1 MINLVQCRNI
11 TLTKKNVMRRESY
24 SFNFIVNR
32 EILLIV
38 ALLLLNF
45 VGYAQKVS
53 QKFTHYGKQDGLNQ
67 SSVNFIFQDSREYL
81 WIANF
86 GGINKFDGYHFTSY
100 ANEFGDE
107 SSISDNSVWTILECK
122 DGTLWFG
129 TKMGLS
135 KYNFENDNFINYFVR
150 DNGKSLGTLAVKT
163 LFEDQKG
170 HFYIGT
176 EGEGLYTFSKEKET
190 FTLIEGVPS
199 TAKISAITEDLSGN
213 LWVGTENL
221 GLFKISSN
229 RSQVISFMNL
239 ELFQSET
246 VWSLYSDQEESVWI
260 GTDRDGL
267 VRYDS
272 NSESFIFY
280 KEQAEKFNYKANDK
294 IKSIV
299 KGDGDNVW
307 IGSATKGLSYYSYRE
322 KRFYN
327 YVNDPYDTNSLYD
340 NDVSSIFSGANDIL
354 YVGFYTKGFDKVIEN
369 PFQVLKNNP
378 KINNTLSNNNVY
390 CMYLDQENI
399 LWFGTYGGGL
409 DRYDPKTNQFKHF
422 RHDENDPT
430 TLSHDWV
437 RIIYEDHN
445 NTMWIGTWGGGL
457 NKFNKDTG
465 VFKRYLP
472 ISGQTNDLNHNIIT
486 AIFEDADGE
495 LWVGTYGG
503 GINIYQPAT
512 DDFRSIVHDKKN
524 KYSLSDDHITSFY
537 QDEKGL
543 IWVCTYGGGLNAY
556 NKNTGKFERFLPDPE
571 KEYSLNNHK
580 TLHIYD
586 EVDRDFFWITT
597 LGGGINKYYYK
608 ENKFLNYTEK
618 DGLSN
623 NSTMGML
630 QDDKGM
636 YWISS
641 NNGLSHFDPN
651 KESFANYTMKDGLGS
666 DDYNLEAYAKTKNG
680 VMYFGGKNGVTYF
693 NPTEMESNTTFPTVR
708 FTNVEIEDTIYN
720 KIPKKINIPYKS
732 HTIFEFAAI
741 NPDKTDKIS
750 YAYQLVGQDEDWRY
764 IGKNRYLEFTNLNPG
779 EYELRVKSTNSNTLW
794 NEEYTNVALYIPT
807 PWYMTWYFRG
817 SLILVFLLAV
827 YSYYRIK
834 LDRARRR
841 NKLLEKTVD
850 ERTKTIQQKNI
861 ALGIEKDKTE
871 EAYTQ
876 LKKLEN
882 FKNEF
887 TSMLAHDLKNPLVT
901 ILGYSSGASNSPDL
915 RSINKSGKT
924 MLNLI
929 ENMLEVQKF
938 ESTDV
943 KLSINR
949 CNLNNI
955 ALEGIEHVNI
965 LALEKRIQI
974 NNRVKDIYNVNVD
987 MDVIERVFINLLTN
1001 AIKFSESDKDI
1012 EISAKVEGEDSD
1024 EITICV
1030 KDNGAGIPEH
1040 LLSSIFNKYSQVEAK
1055 NSGVARSTGLG
1066 LSFCKM
1072 AVEAHGGKIWVT
1084 SEINKGSSF
1093 FFTLPRLQ
1101 DSVVA
1106 GNQND
1111 TKNIAYKNPLYDLNL
1126 EAKDFNLLNSFTE
1139 KINTLTIYEMGGWL
1153 DVFDDLAVQETDNI
1167 KNWKDMM
1174 MEALTNF
1181 DENAF
1186 LYLKEKAVNTPV
1198 K

>member
-1 MINLVQCRNI
+1 MQCCNMIF
-11 TLTKKNVMRRESY
+11 TKRKVMQTESY

-32 EILLIV
+32 ELFFIIV
-38 ALLLLNF
+38 LLLLYF
-45 VGYAQKVS
+45 VSSAQKVS

-100 ANEFGDE
+100 ANEFGIK
-107 SSISDNSVWTILECK
+107 SSISDNSVWTIFECR
-122 DGTLWFG
+122 DRTLWFG

-135 KYNFENDNFINYFVR
+135 KYNFESDNFVNYFIR
-150 DNGKSLGTLAVKT
+150 DNKSSGTLAVKT

-170 HFYIGT
+170 RFYIGT
-176 EGEGLYTFSKEKET
+176 EGEGLYIFSKDKET
-190 FTLIEGVPS
+190 FALIDELPP
-199 TAKISAITEDLSGN
+199 TTKISAITEDLSGN

-229 RSQVISFMNL
+229 RSQVVSFVD
-239 ELFQSET
+239 EKLFQSET
-246 VWSLYSDQEESVWI
+246 IWSLYSDQEGDVWI
-260 GTDRDGL
+260 GTDRDGI

-272 NSESFIFY
+272 NTESFVFY
-280 KEQAEKFNYKANDK
+280 KEYAEKFNYKASDK

-299 KGDGDNVW
+299 KGGKDKLW
-307 IGSATKGLSYYSYRE
+307 IGSATKGLSYYSYTE

-327 YVNDPYDTNSLYD
+327 YVNDPYDPNSLFD
-340 NDVSSIFSGANDIL
+340 NDVSGIFSGSNNVL
-354 YVGFYTKGFDKVIEN
+354 YVGFYTKGFDKVIQN

-390 CMYLDQENI
+390 CMYLDHDDI

-409 DRYDPKTNQFKHF
+409 DRYDPKTTRFKHF

-430 TLSHDWV
+430 TISHDWV
-437 RIIYEDHN
+437 RIIYEDRN
-445 NTMWIGTWGGGL
+445 GTMWIGTWGGGL
-457 NKFNKDTG
+457 NKFNKSTG

-472 ISGQTNDLNHNIIT
+472 IPGQTNDLNHNIIT
-486 AIFEDADGE
+486 AIFEDKDGE
-495 LWVGTYGG
+495 LWIGTYGG
-503 GINIYQPAT
+503 GINIYQPET
-512 DDFRSIVHDKKN
+512 DDFRSIVHDNKN

-537 QDEKGL
+537 QDETGL
-543 IWVCTYGGGLNAY
+543 IWVCTYGGGLNVY
-556 NKNTGKFERFLPDPE
+556 DKNTQKFERFLPDSE
-571 KEYSLNNHK
+571 KENSLNNHK
-580 TLHIYD
+580 TLHIFD
-586 EVDRDFFWITT
+586 EPDRDFFWITT

-630 QDDKGM
+630 QDDKEM

-641 NNGLSHFDPN
+641 NNGLSHFDPK
-651 KESFANYTMKDGLGS
+651 KETFVNYTMKDGLGS

-693 NPTEMESNTTFPTVR
+693 NPTEMEANTAFPIVA
-708 FTNVEIEDTIYN
+708 FTNIKIEDSVYN
-720 KIPKKINIPYKS
+720 KIPEKLNIPYKS

-750 YAYQLVGQDEDWRY
+750 YAYQLIGQDKDWRY

-779 EYELRVKSTNSNTLW
+779 KYELRVKSTNSNALW
-794 NEEYTNVALYIPT
+794 NKYYTSVVMYIPT

-817 SLILVFLLAV
+817 SLVLLFLLAS
-827 YSYYRIK
+827 YSYYRVK
-834 LDRARRR
+834 LNRAERR
-841 NKLLEKTVD
+841 NKLLERTVD
-850 ERTKTIQQKNI
+850 ERTKTIQQKNR
-861 ALGIEKDKTE
+861 ALSIEKDKTE

-887 TSMLAHDLKNPLVT
+887 TGMLAHDLKNPLVT
-901 ILGYSSGASNSPDL
+901 ILGYSSEISNNPNL
-915 RSINKSGKT
+915 KSINKSGKI

-938 ESTDV
+938 ENTDV
-943 KLSINR
+943 KLNISR
-949 CNLNNI
+949 CNLKNI
-955 ALEGIEHVNI
+955 TLEGIEHVSL

-974 NNRVKDIYNVNVD
+974 NNKVKATYSTSVD
-987 MDVIERVFINLLTN
+987 KDVIERIFVNLLTN
-1001 AIKFSESDKDI
+1001 AIKFSKPDKDI
-1012 EISAKVEGEDSD
+1012 EISAKVEGENSD

-1030 KDNGAGIPEH
+1030 RDNGSGIPKH
-1040 LLSSIFNKYSQVEAK
+1040 LVSSIFNKYWQVEAK
-1055 NSGVARSTGLG
+1055 DSGVARSTGLG

-1072 AVEAHGGKIWVT
+1072 AVEAHGGEIWVT

-1101 DSVVA
+1101 DSVVVE
-1106 GNQND
+1106 NQND
-1111 TKNIAYKNPLYDLNL
+1111 TKNTEFKNPLYDLNL
-1126 EAKDFNLLNSFTE
+1126 DAKDFNLFNSHIE
-1139 KINTLTIYEMGGWL
+1139 KINILTIYEMGEWL
-1153 DVFDDLAVQETDNI
+1153 DVFDDLAIQETDNI

-1186 LYLKEKAVNTPV
+1186 LYLKEKVVNASV